1 MKYLANGGST
11 TTQSGRVR
19 LGESEYVL
27 GFARVPM
34 SRDFSANLPHLAL
47 SLESVEIPTRSV
59 EKFDIEVGD

>member
-1 MKYLANGGST
+1 MGNGGST

-19 LGESEYVL
+19 VGESEYVL

-34 SRDFSANLPHLAL
+34 NHDFSANLPHLAL
-47 SLESVEIPTRSV
+47 SLESVEIPTKNV